1 MKPVEAEPPKV
12 EFDNI
17 NLNSDGIEEPLPTLL
32 KAPETTDMVIKY

>member
-1 MKPVEAEPPKV
+1 MKPIEVEPPKV

-17 NLNSDGIEEPLPTLL
+17 NLNSDVIEQPLPILP